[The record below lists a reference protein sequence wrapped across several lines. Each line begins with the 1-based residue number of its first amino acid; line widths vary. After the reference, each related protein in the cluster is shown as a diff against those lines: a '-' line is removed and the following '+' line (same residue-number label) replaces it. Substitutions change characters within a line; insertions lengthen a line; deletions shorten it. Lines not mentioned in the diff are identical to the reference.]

1 MDTDDL
7 EALGCTLILEREK
20 TVGAPKRSTAATLSR
35 EIPNHTSLRFLCGE
49 RHNHRNN
56 RPRMRAW

>member
-7 EALGCTLILEREK
+7 VALGCTLILEREK

-49 RHNHRNN
+49 RHN
-56 RPRMRAW
+56 AL